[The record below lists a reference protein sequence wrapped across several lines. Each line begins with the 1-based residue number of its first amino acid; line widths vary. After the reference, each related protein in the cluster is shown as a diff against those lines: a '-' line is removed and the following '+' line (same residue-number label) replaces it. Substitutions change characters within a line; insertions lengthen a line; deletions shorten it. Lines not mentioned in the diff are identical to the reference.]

1 MRISTTQF
9 LLRSQPSAQLHRQTR
24 PFADRIFGTSTC
36 VYFLGENLPAQLR
49 TEHKA
54 RRARCSG
61 IGVRCRA
68 TSADAGAASI
78 VDSSNVDLTDVAVI
92 IVDHGSRRAASN
104 HMLEQFG
111 EVFQLGTGHKIVEV
125 AHMEIAEP
133 SILQA
138 VAKCVERGA
147 TSIVIA
153 PYFLSRGRHIQTDI
167 PALVEEARVEFPDIK
182 CTIADPIGIDQMVVR
197 VIESRV
203 AAAVNRAD

>member
-1 MRISTTQF
+1 M
-9 LLRSQPSAQLHRQTR
+9 
-24 PFADRIFGTSTC
+24 C

-68 TSADAGAASI
+68 TSTDAGAASI

-167 PALVEEARVEFPDIK
+167 PALVEEARVEFPDVK
-182 CTIADPIGIDQMVVR
+182 CTLADPIGIDQMVVR